1 VALVPDPLDEFIS
14 LEVKYPIWERFLYAA
29 PLVLIGT
36 ADSDGTPNLAPKH
49 RVIPLGWD
57 NYVGFACCPSHST
70 YQNAS
75 REGFFTVNY
84 PRPEQ
89 VVLASLAAAPQCEE
103 GTREAMEALD
113 TVPARLG
120 TAFLLRDAYV
130 YLECELD
137 RIVDGFGSCSLVAGR
152 VVAAMVHRDSRLSTE
167 RDPQDV
173 ILEYPILAYVSPQR
187 VTKIRHTHKFP
198 HPPHRGR

>member
-1 VALVPDPLDEFIS
+1 MPDPLGEFIA

-36 ADSDGTPNLAPKH
+36 ADPDGTPNLAPKH

-57 NYVGFACCPSHST
+57 NYVGFACTPAHST
-70 YQNAS
+70 YQNAK
-75 REGFFTVNY
+75 RENFFTVNY

-89 VVLASLAAAPQCEE
+89 VVLASMAAAPQCQE
-103 GTREAMEALD
+103 GTREFMDALD
-113 TVPARLG
+113 TIPATRG
-120 TAFLLRDAYV
+120 NAPLLQDAYV

-137 RIVDGFGSCSLVAGR
+137 RVVDDFGACSLVAGR
-152 VVAAMVHRDSRLSTE
+152 VVAALVHRDARLTTE

-173 ILEYPILAYVSPQR
+173 ILENPILSYVSPQR

-198 HPPHRGR
+198 RPPGRGR